1 MFSSLGECY
10 NIGKDGVMATLRFIE
25 NLKAHRGCL
34 IEILRDVIVSVDRTE
49 TDIRQKPCVLLD
61 ITHLSLLS
69 GAEGFYQSA
78 VYRTTGKNAQG
89 EAPNFAFSNSAV
101 VYVLVDGSI
110 KEIKVHHTDIRRLT
124 DN

>member
-1 MFSSLGECY
+1 
-10 NIGKDGVMATLRFIE
+10 MATLRFIE
-25 NLKAHRGCL
+25 NLKVHRGCL
-34 IEILRDVIVSVDRTE
+34 IEILRDVIVNDDGTE

-61 ITHLSLLS
+61 IEHLSRLIDA
-69 GAEGFYQSA
+69 GGFYRSPA
-78 VYRTTGKNAQG
+78 YRTTGKNAQG
-89 EAPNFAFSNSAV
+89 ESPNFAFSNSAV